1 MIIPRSVKI
10 GALTYKVNITE
21 NLVLGCD
28 YGGEILYDSLNI
40 NIRPMAPERMEQSF
54 LHEVCH
60 GIFDHLGYVEH
71 DEKKIDELAG
81 SLHEL
86 IVANPEMFENGMVIE
101 PVEPDKPKKKKHRRK
116 GK

>member
-1 MIIPRSVKI
+1 MMIPKSVKI
-10 GALTYKVNITE
+10 GALTYKVNITD

-28 YGGEILYDSLNI
+28 YGGEILYQELVI

-60 GIFDHLGYVEH
+60 GIYDHLGYVVH

-86 IVANPEMFENGMVIE
+86 IEGNPGMFLAMVAEPEQ
-101 PVEPDKPKKKKHRRK
+101 PPKKKKRRK
-116 GK
+116 RK